1 MQLVIGPVLRF
12 LGADPQ
18 AKTWRVSVL
27 FVIEG
32 EGNPALSW
40 STGAQ
45 APIQAQAREIAA
57 HCGRRVVVFEI
68 AAPRDDLASA
78 VEYGLGCA
86 PQTWRFVVP
95 ARGERPRM
103 AYASC
108 NGFSSLKAMKSID
121 DKYALWRELLGR
133 HSAAPYHLM
142 LHGGDQVYAD
152 PMWESLPELEAW
164 NESKSILA
172 DYLPMEPELAA
183 RVEGFYF
190 DLYLRRWAQPEL
202 AAALASVP
210 GVMMW
215 DDHDIFDGWGSYPP
229 VRQASPVFQGIFA
242 SARRWF
248 RVFQLHL
255 GELAPPEFLAPA
267 CGLTHAYRID
277 DLALLVLDL
286 RSERCASHVMSPA
299 SWDAAFTWL
308 EGQEGLRH
316 VLVMTS
322 IPLVYSDLD
331 AVQDLLGYLPGQQEL
346 EDDLRDHWYSRA
358 HQGERLRLIHR
369 LLDLSRDRRA
379 RVTILSGDVHVAG
392 LGLLEGTR
400 PGDDGITIAQLIS
413 SGIVHPPP
421 PAIVALALG
430 NLMTE
435 LGELDRGIT
444 ASMQALPGTRRRF
457 LCARNWLSIEPDAAA
472 SWEQR
477 RRLWVHWHVEGA
489 SEPYTMV
496 LHPVPG

>member
-1 MQLVIGPVLRF
+1 MQLVVGPILRF

-18 AKTWRVSVL
+18 AMTWRVSAL
-27 FVIEG
+27 FVVEG
-32 EGNPALSW
+32 AGAPVLTW
-40 STGAQ
+40 SAGSQPKA
-45 APIQAQAREIAA
+45 QAQALEIAV
-57 HCGRRVVVFEI
+57 HRGCRVVVFEI
-68 AAPRDDLASA
+68 AAPRADVAST

-86 PQTWRFVVP
+86 AETWRFVVP

-108 NGFSSLKAMKSID
+108 SGFSSLKAMKSID
-121 DKYALWRELLGR
+121 DKYALWRDVLCR
-133 HSAAPYHLM
+133 HGAAPYHVM
-142 LHGGDQVYAD
+142 LQGGDQVYAD
-152 PMWESLPELEAW
+152 PMWESIPELEAW
-164 NESKSILA
+164 NESRSILA
-172 DYLPMEPELAA
+172 DFLPMKPGLAA
-183 RVEGFYF
+183 KIDDFYF
-190 DLYLRRWAQPEL
+190 DLYLRRWAQPEP

-255 GELAPPEFLAPA
+255 GEVAPPEFLAPA
-267 CGLTHAYRID
+267 CGLTQAYRID
-277 DLALLVLDL
+277 DIALLVLDL

-299 SWDAAFTWL
+299 SWGAVFTWL

-322 IPLVYSDLD
+322 IPVVFPDLT
-331 AVQDLLGYLPGQQEL
+331 AVQDVLGYIPGQQEL
-346 EDDLRDHWYSRA
+346 EDDLHDHWYCRA

-392 LGLLEGTR
+392 LGLVEGTR
-400 PGDDGITIAQLIS
+400 PGDGGLTIAQLIS

-430 NLMTE
+430 NLMGD

-444 ASMQALPGTRRRF
+444 ASMQALPGSRRRL
-457 LCARNWLSIEPDAAA
+457 LCARNWLSIEPDDAAC
-472 SWEQR
+472 WEQR
-477 RRLWVHWHVEGA
+477 RRLWVHWHVEGS
-489 SEPYTMV
+489 SEPYTTV
-496 LHPVPG
+496 LHPLPG